1 MSYRAEESSIMEF
14 GNLTE
19 GPASENSFEE
29 SVESESSSAQSDF
42 GLKEAARWV
51 LPSSPWLDNDLH
63 AEEAEVEHLVE
74 LEGEERNVVSAAG
87 AAEGEMLFEGAEGE
101 EFHTHEHS
109 ESEEEGHDK
118 HEGENTA
125 PPGDPLPTE
134 PEFSLPSDSVPALSV
149 PESGASQSNVSTISD
164 GDTSGAQ
171 VSTPADSGANSTI
184 SDPLSSPMS
193 ASPPSTPDQ
202 SSLSDTK
209 FLDMQPTSPQDSNF
223 GHSDS
228 SGLSSDSSG
237 LSSDSSGLSSD
248 SSGLSSDSSGLS
260 SDSSGL
266 SSDSSGLSSDSSGL
280 SSDSSSLSSDSSFGD
295 SGANP
300 TDHSMI
306 EPIDHGQMSLF

>member
-1 MSYRAEESSIMEF
+1 MSHRAEESSIVEF
-14 GNLTE
+14 VNLTE
-19 GPASENSFEE
+19 GPASENSSEE
-29 SVESESSSAQSDF
+29 SVESESSSVQADF

-51 LPSSPWLDNDLH
+51 LPSSPWLHDDLY
-63 AEEAEVEHLVE
+63 AEGAEGEQLVE
-74 LEGEERNVVSAAG
+74 LEGEERILVSAAG
-87 AAEGEMLFEGAEGE
+87 AAEVEMLFEAAEGE

-118 HEGENTA
+118 HEGESSA
-125 PPGDPLPTE
+125 PPGDLLPTE
-134 PEFSLPSDSVPALSV
+134 PEFSLPSDSVPALSI
-149 PESGASQSNVSTISD
+149 PESGASQTNVSTISE
-164 GDTSGAQ
+164 GDTSGPQ
-171 VSTPADSGANSTI
+171 VSMPADSGTNSTI

-202 SSLSDTK
+202 NSLSDTK
-209 FLDMQPTSPQDSNF
+209 LLDMQPTSPQDSNF

-228 SGLSSDSSG
+228 SSLSSDSSSLSSDSSSLSSDSSSLSSDSSSLSSDSSG

-248 SSGLSSDSSGLS
+248 SSG
-260 SDSSGL
+260 
-266 SSDSSGLSSDSSGL
+266 
-280 SSDSSSLSSDSSFGD
+280 LSSDSSFGD